1 MYIGRLFIV
10 FLLSFIFSLPGCKV
24 EVKKG
29 QGLPQTLATV
39 NGVSIT
45 GDDVVLK
52 MGGHE
57 HLINSPRRDR
67 VLDDIINE
75 ELLYQKGV
83 KLGLDK
89 DAKFQ
94 GVVRMMELRIA
105 EYKRAEIARRV
116 IDTQIAAKTI
126 VTDQEIKDYYDKHV
140 EEIGTDLHLGLLH
153 FATEAEAKDAL
164 TRIRSGISF
173 EKIADEKFAH
183 VPKGKARPWDMGFMH
198 WNQINPDLLGTVYSL
213 KKGEVSDVL
222 DRSPN
227 GAYLIKI
234 IDRRKN
240 INVKLESMRT
250 AVENRLNA
258 IKAKEAYGRY
268 VQQLKS
274 NASIK
279 KYQEKNK
286 S

>member
-1 MYIGRLFIV
+1 M
-10 FLLSFIFSLPGCKV
+10 
-24 EVKKG
+24 
-29 QGLPQTLATV
+29 
-39 NGVSIT
+39 
-45 GDDVVLK
+45 
-52 MGGHE
+52 
-57 HLINSPRRDR
+57 NSPLKDR
-67 VLDDIINE
+67 VLDDIIND

-94 GVVRMMELRIA
+94 GMVRMMELKIA

-116 IDTQIAAKTI
+116 RDTQIAAKTI
-126 VTDQEIKDYYDKHV
+126 VTDQDIKDYYDKHV

-153 FATEAEAKDAL
+153 FATEAEAKNAL
-164 TRIRSGISF
+164 TRIRTGIPF

-183 VPKGKARPWDMGFMH
+183 APKGKTRPGDMGFMH
-198 WNQINPDLLGTVYSL
+198 WSQINPDLLGTVYSL

-240 INVKLESMRT
+240 INAKFESMRT

-258 IKAKEAYGRY
+258 IKTKEAYDRY

-274 NASIK
+274 DASIK
-279 KYQEKNK
+279 KYQEKNA